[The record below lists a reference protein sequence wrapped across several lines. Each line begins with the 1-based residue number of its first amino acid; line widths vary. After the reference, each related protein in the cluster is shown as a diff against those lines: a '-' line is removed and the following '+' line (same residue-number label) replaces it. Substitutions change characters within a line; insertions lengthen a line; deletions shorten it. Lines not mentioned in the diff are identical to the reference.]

1 MFGFHKKTGRN
12 PLACNKYYNTNL
24 YFQFTFFSVFGKLN
38 LFPDCREF
46 LLLFMKLKSRRN
58 RKKNSK
64 NIFVPIVFLTFS
76 VLILGI
82 FAYSFT
88 HPSKSFSE
96 KIIPAKAL
104 GNIKVSPPPTP
115 VPSPTPTPSPT
126 PAPLVGYCLNVPVL
140 MYHHIQPNAQAH
152 DLGQSSL
159 SVDNG
164 RFDQQ
169 MGYLI
174 SSGYSF
180 ISAEQLIDALVN
192 HIGVPNKSIVVISD
206 DGYSDFY
213 TYAYPVLQKY
223 HILANLAVITGLV
236 GGSDYVTWGQV
247 EEMAHSGL
255 VTMLNH
261 TWSHY
266 AINNGTL
273 DKINYEI
280 ATAKQQLIDHT
291 SQAVDTFVYPF
302 GSFNSSA
309 ISALQS
315 QGIRGAFSEIPGH
328 WQCDSFVMALHRTR
342 IGNSDLSY
350 YGF

>member
-1 MFGFHKKTGRN
+1 MRLK
-12 PLACNKYYNTNL
+12 
-24 YFQFTFFSVFGKLN
+24 S
-38 LFPDCREF
+38 
-46 LLLFMKLKSRRN
+46 KLKVKRN
-58 RKKNSK
+58 KKKSSK
-64 NIFVPIVFLTFS
+64 NIFFTALFLMFS

-82 FAYSFT
+82 FACTFFRF
-88 HPSKSFSE
+88 SKSFSE
-96 KIIPAKAL
+96 KIIPAKVL

-115 VPSPTPTPSPT
+115 VPSPSPTPSPT
-126 PAPLVGYCLNVPVL
+126 PMPLVGYCLNVPVL
-140 MYHHIQPNAQAH
+140 MYHHIQPNTQAH

-164 RFDQQ
+164 RFDLQ
-169 MGYLI
+169 MGYLV

-180 ISAEQLIDALVN
+180 LSAEQLVDALVS
-192 HIGVPNKSIVVISD
+192 HTGVPNKSIVVMSD

-213 TYAYPVLQKY
+213 TYAYPILQKY

-266 AINNGTL
+266 AINHGTL

-291 SQAVDTFVYPF
+291 GQAVDTFVYPF

-309 ISALQS
+309 ILALQS
-315 QGIRGAFSEIPGH
+315 QGVKGAFSEITGH
-328 WQCDSFVMALHRTR
+328 WQCDSFIMALHRIR